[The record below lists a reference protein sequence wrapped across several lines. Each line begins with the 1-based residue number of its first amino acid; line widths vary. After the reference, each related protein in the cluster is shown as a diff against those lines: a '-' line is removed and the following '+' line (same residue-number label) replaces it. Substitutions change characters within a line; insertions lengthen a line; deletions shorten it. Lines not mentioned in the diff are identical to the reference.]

1 MKYIARKAMA
11 MLVTLF
17 VISVLAFLAF
27 EVLPGD
33 PTTKMLG
40 TDWTPERAA
49 ALREELGLNVSVP
62 ERYVHWLGGFFGG
75 DFGVSYSYGLPVRE
89 LLQGKLPV
97 TLCLSL
103 IAFCMVVLISIPV
116 ALLLA
121 HREGSALD
129 RICSV
134 INQVAMSIPPFFI
147 GIIFTSIFGLA
158 LRLFVAGSFV
168 SAEESF
174 WGFLG
179 YLIFP
184 ALSIALPKSAM
195 TVKLLRSSILDE
207 MGEDYVRT
215 AYSRGHSRKT
225 VLRRHV
231 LRNSIIPVITFLA
244 VTIADLVAG
253 SIIIEQV
260 FNIPGLGRLLLL
272 SISNRDFP
280 VVLSIIMII
289 AAIVIFVNF
298 LADVA
303 YQLVDPRIRLK

>member
-1 MKYIARKAMA
+1 MKYVARKAAA

-40 TDWTPERAA
+40 TEWTPERAA
-49 ALREELGLNVSVP
+49 VLRAELRLDDP
-62 ERYVHWLGGFFGG
+62 LPQRYIRWLGGFFGG
-75 DFGVSYSYGLPVRE
+75 DLGRSYSYGIAVGE
-89 LLQGKLPV
+89 LLQGKLCV

-103 IAFCMVVLISIPV
+103 IAFVLVVLISIP
-116 ALLLA
+116 ASLYLA
-121 HREGSALD
+121 RREGSAFD

-134 INQVAMSIPPFFI
+134 INQIAMSIPPFFI

-179 YLIFP
+179 YLFFP

-195 TVKLLRSSILDE
+195 TVKLLRSSILNELD
-207 MGEDYVRT
+207 EDYVRT
-215 AYSRGHSRKT
+215 AYSRGHSRRT
-225 VLRRHV
+225 ALRCHV

-244 VTIADLVAG
+244 VTISDIVAG

-303 YQLVDPRIRLK
+303 YQLIDPRIRLK